1 MSERSRGARTCRNS
15 VRRRGST
22 LVELCVVVA
31 VLAIVSVMT
40 VTFSVFTSNY
50 VKKTQH
56 QYSFMEEVA
65 TLKDEMTAWIYSVDE
80 AGIKISVNDGRILA
94 SDGRTVV
101 FDDDVQKVTL
111 DGARGIGTGAVD
123 ELKFES
129 FGNGLIKCT
138 VRGSRGGSEME
149 QVFLLSLRCAE
160 ISAEVDGE

>member
-1 MSERSRGARTCRNS
+1 MRG
-15 VRRRGST
+15 RGST

-80 AGIKISVNDGRILA
+80 ASIKISVNDGHILA
-94 SDGRTVV
+94 SDGRAVIFNGEAQT
-101 FDDDVQKVTL
+101 VTL
-111 DGARGIGTGAVD
+111 DGARVMDTGAVD
-123 ELKFES
+123 ELTFES

-138 VRGSRGGSEME
+138 ARGSLGDSEME

-160 ISAEVDGE
+160 IPVEVADE